1 LAVTELAGAAK
12 GCHQAIR
19 KSDRRLAMLSGS
31 RLLIR
36 ASVVF
41 CLGVLCVWS
50 AAGETGP
57 ETANPVSSLVRFD
70 VPGGE
75 TVFALSLKAGTT
87 ESAGARDVAI
97 VIDTSASQAG
107 EHRRQALAVLESC
120 LASLNTSD
128 RVRIFAVDTQVNP
141 LSADFAA
148 PQSPETKAALA
159 ALQQRVP
166 LGATDLQPALETA
179 LRSLQSDRSHSLIYI
194 GDGMSTGKLIEWTG
208 FRTLI
213 NEFRRQQVPVTS
225 YAIGPR
231 TDLQVLGILA
241 EHTGGVV
248 LVDALVD
255 DTKLPAEKLG
265 QKLARAAEAT
275 VFYADELAVSPEI
288 HKLLPR
294 VVPPIRADRET
305 IVLGEGTIPASLKVT
320 ANGAGRSLSWTVK
333 PAASQPGNTFLAGL
347 WQQAEQSDGL
357 LVAVAGNELLNVA
370 REEFED
376 QVQQLLVVG
385 RQAVATRDLKQAEQ
399 IAQVVRQ
406 IDPANVEVETILNA
420 SQKIKEKVHAVNV
433 TLRREKA
440 VPVPSVAGID
450 SERDEPATA
459 KSTNLLD
466 DERELMQLRAEKLAK
481 EVARTIDLVN
491 RVGSSDPEASL
502 GTLKRTLTSV
512 VSSTDIDA
520 DVREKLRAKVQA
532 SIDRLAVALDKL
544 EMDRINIQ
552 ERASAVKA
560 KELATEALVQ
570 RDEQLEQLIAKV
582 SSLMYEGYIGN
593 ADAFERAEEVAR
605 ASFEL
610 APYQGVTV
618 AAIYDSEAAGQLD
631 KSQRLRYRR
640 YDQFL
645 ATLYQLELAH
655 IPFPDEP
662 PIVYPAPE
670 VWKSLSERRLKW
682 RSVDLMKWNPVE
694 EKLRRALDKPTN
706 VEWLELALEDCVT
719 YLSEFHSINIIL
731 DKAKLTE
738 EGVALD
744 QPITLK
750 LQGVTLRS
758 VLKLLLEPV
767 QLTYMIENEV
777 MKITTSASAAD
788 KLSTRVYPVGDLV
801 IPIITPRGG
810 RGMMGMMGGM
820 GGGMMGGMGGGMM
833 GGMRGGMGGGMMGG
847 MGMFSIDDCEANQ

>member
-1 LAVTELAGAAK
+1 
-12 GCHQAIR
+12 
-19 KSDRRLAMLSGS
+19 MLSGS
-31 RLLIR
+31 RLVLR
-36 ASVVF
+36 VPVVF
-41 CLGVLCVWS
+41 SLGALCVWS
-50 AAGETGP
+50 VAGETRPGP
-57 ETANPVSSLVRFD
+57 AKPVSSLIRFD

-75 TVFALSLKAGTT
+75 PVFALSLKAGAT
-87 ESAGARDVAI
+87 EAAGARDVAI

-107 EHRRQALAVLESC
+107 AHRRQALAVLESC
-120 LASLNTSD
+120 LASLNASD
-128 RVRIFAVDTQVNP
+128 RVRLIAVDTQVKL
-141 LSADFAA
+141 LSADFSA
-148 PQSPETKAALA
+148 PQSSETKAALA

-166 LGATDLQPALETA
+166 LGATDLQSALEAA
-179 LRSLQSDRSHSLIYI
+179 LRSFQGDRPHSLIYI

-208 FRTLI
+208 FRALI
-213 NEFRRQQVPVTS
+213 NEFRHQQIPVIS

-248 LVDALVD
+248 QVDALID

-265 QKLARAAEAT
+265 QNLARAAEAT
-275 VFYADELAVSPEI
+275 VFYADKLTFSPEVD
-288 HKLLPR
+288 KLLPG
-294 VVPPIRADRET
+294 VVPPIRADRDT
-305 IVLGEGTIPASLKVT
+305 IVLGEGTIPAALSVT
-320 ANGAGRSLSWTVK
+320 ATGAGRSLSWTVK

-347 WQQAEQSDGL
+347 WRQAEQSDGL
-357 LVAVAGNELLNVA
+357 LVATAGSELLNVA

-376 QVQQLLVVG
+376 QVEQLLVVG
-385 RQAVATRDLKQAEQ
+385 RQAVAARDLKQAEQ
-399 IAQVVRQ
+399 IAQAVQQ
-406 IDPANVEVETILNA
+406 IDPANVEAETIMNA
-420 SQKIKEKVHAVNV
+420 SQKIKQKVHAVNV
-433 TLRREKA
+433 TLRREKD
-440 VPVPSVAGID
+440 VPEPPVVGID
-450 SERDEPATA
+450 SEREEPATA

-466 DERELMQLRAEKLAK
+466 DERELMKLRAEKLAK

-491 RVGSSDPEASL
+491 KVGSSDPEASMA
-502 GTLKRTLTSV
+502 TLKRTLTSV
-512 VSSTDIDA
+512 VSSSDIDF
-520 DVREKLRAKVQA
+520 DIREKLRAKVQG
-532 SIDRLAVALDKL
+532 SIDRLAIAINQL
-544 EMDRINIQ
+544 EMDRINAQ
-552 ERASAVKA
+552 ERESAIKA
-560 KELATEALVQ
+560 AELATESLVQ

-610 APYQGVTV
+610 APYQGVTS

-719 YLSEFHSINIIL
+719 YLSEFHGINIIL
-731 DKAKLTE
+731 DKTKLTE

-767 QLTYMIENEV
+767 QLTYMIQNEV

-788 KLSTRVYPVGDLV
+788 VLSTRVYPVGDLV

-810 RGMMGMMGGM
+810 MGGMGMMGG
-820 GGGMMGGMGGGMM
+820 M

-847 MGMFSIDDCEANQ
+847 MGGMMGGMGGMMGGMGMFSIDDSAVAPQRREESASP

>member
-1 LAVTELAGAAK
+1 VCL
-12 GCHQAIR
+12 
-19 KSDRRLAMLSGS
+19 RLFVVCGLTALS
-31 RLLIR
+31 
-36 ASVVF
+36 
-41 CLGVLCVWS
+41 VWS
-50 AAGETGP
+50 LAGETRP
-57 ETANPVSSLVRFD
+57 ITAVPISRLIRFD

-75 TVFALSLKAGTT
+75 TVFALSLKAGAT

-120 LASLNTSD
+120 LASLNASD

-248 LVDALVD
+248 LVDALID

-275 VFYADELAVSPEI
+275 VIYADELTISPEI

-357 LVAVAGNELLNVA
+357 LVATAGSELLNVA

-385 RQAVATRDLKQAEQ
+385 RQAVAARDLKQAEQ
-399 IAQVVRQ
+399 IAQAVRQ

-420 SQKIKEKVHAVNV
+420 SQKIKEKAGAVQV
-433 TLRREKA
+433 ALTRQKEA
-440 VPVPSVAGID
+440 EETPEPPAAGID
-450 SERDEPATA
+450 ADPEQPATA
-459 KSTNLLD
+459 KGISLLD
-466 DERELMQLRAEKLAK
+466 DQRQLMKLRAEKLAK

-520 DVREKLRAKVQA
+520 DAREKLRAKVQA
-532 SIDRLAVALDKL
+532 SIDRLAVALNKL
-544 EMDRINIQ
+544 EMDRITTQ
-552 ERASAVKA
+552 EMASAVKA

-670 VWKSLSERRLKW
+670 VWKSLTERRRKW
-682 RSVDLMKWNPVE
+682 ASVDLMKWNPAE
-694 EKLRRALDKPTN
+694 EKIRRAYDRPTN
-706 VEWLELALEDCVT
+706 VEWQELALEDCIT
-719 YLSEFHSINIIL
+719 FLAEFHGINIIL

-767 QLTYMIENEV
+767 QLTYMVENEV

-801 IPIITPRGG
+801 IPIITPRAGMGG
-810 RGMMGMMGGM
+810 MGMMGGMGGGMGGMGGGM
-820 GGGMMGGMGGGMM
+820 GGGMMGGMGGGM
-833 GGMRGGMGGGMMGG
+833 GGMGGGMMGG
-847 MGMFSIDDCEANQ
+847 GMGMMNVADPDADVFDNNAVKSSKKKALPLK